1 MLVTVTTRRMSV
13 KAKAYYDLY
22 DDWDLIEASIAQQYG
37 VRLRKEINTIKW
49 SEVRVMIAGLT
60 SETPLGKIISI
71 RTETDPD
78 IIKNFSPD
86 MRRIR
91 NEWVNKLAQERLKD
105 TESLDRDFKAMEDA
119 LARMFSE

>member
-71 RTETDPD
+71 RAETDPD

>member
-37 VRLRKEINTIKW
+37 VRLRQEINTIKW

-71 RTETDPD
+71 KTG
-78 IIKNFSPD
+78 S
-86 MRRIR
+86 
-91 NEWVNKLAQERLKD
+91 
-105 TESLDRDFKAMEDA
+105 
-119 LARMFSE
+119 